1 MKTDI
6 VIVTGM
12 GAGLGSGHF
21 QRMASLLT
29 GLRDRHRLAVSMIID
44 PRGGEVP
51 GEILPHVTEEIGVP
65 GLIIRDMRDSTAG
78 EVELLRRHATVCVID
93 DRGAGRERADF
104 AMDILP
110 HPDGDSGGNTVRGDF
125 LYGYN
130 FLQSLI
136 TLEKPVIEKTVDFI
150 AYAGALPDPG
160 GAEWLASVLPR
171 GSDWF
176 LLGKGRPVH
185 YGRDGAR
192 AHTDEGYAEMI
203 LASRVAITHFGL
215 FLYEASVSGC
225 GLVTVN
231 PTEYHSALAD
241 IAGREME
248 LTNLGVFPGDGR
260 EEAALLLKKALDSF
274 TGKEAGRDETAR
286 RVIESN
292 ERCAAAVFAM
302 LR

>member
-12 GAGLGSGHF
+12 GPGLGQGHF
-21 QRMASLLT
+21 QRMASLLA

-51 GEILPHVTEEIGVP
+51 GEILPHVIEEIGSP
-65 GLIIRDMRDSTAG
+65 GLVIRDMRDSTAG
-78 EVELLRRHATVCVID
+78 EVQMLRRHAPVCVID
-93 DRGAGRERADF
+93 DRGPGRERADF
-104 AMDILP
+104 ALDILP
-110 HPDGDSGGNTVRGDF
+110 HPDEGSAGNAVRGDF
-125 LYGYN
+125 LFGYN

-160 GAEWLASVLPR
+160 GAEWLASLLPR
-171 GSDWF
+171 DSDWF
-176 LLGKGRPVH
+176 LLGKGSPVY
-185 YGRDGAR
+185 YGRDGVG
-192 AHTDEGYAEMI
+192 AHADAGYAGMI
-203 LASRVAITHFGL
+203 LSSRVAITHFGL
-215 FLYEASVSGC
+215 FLYEAYASGC

-231 PTEYHSALAD
+231 PTEYHSVLAD

-248 LTNLGVFPGDGR
+248 LTNLGVFPGAGR
-260 EEAALLLKKALDSF
+260 EAAARLLRKALDSVA
-274 TGKEAGRDETAR
+274 GKEMGRDETVR
-286 RVIESN
+286 RVTESN
-292 ERCAAAVFAM
+292 ERCAASVFAM